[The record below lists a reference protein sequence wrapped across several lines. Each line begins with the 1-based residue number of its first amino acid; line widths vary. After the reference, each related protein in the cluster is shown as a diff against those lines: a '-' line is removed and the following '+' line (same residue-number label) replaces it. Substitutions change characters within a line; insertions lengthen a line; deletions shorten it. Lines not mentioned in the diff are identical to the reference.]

1 MEHGME
7 EYAMTRDPRDPLRRR
22 TLAALAGGLAAASAP
37 RLWAAEPRLTPT
49 PRLTA
54 GPFYPDVKP
63 EDRDNDL
70 LHFGGSAQAAE
81 GTPFRLIGRVR
92 NATGAPVEN
101 ARIEIWQC
109 DNRGVYHH
117 AGGGQGGDPHFQGY
131 GETRTG
137 TDGRYRFLT
146 IRPVPYG
153 SRTPHIHFR
162 VHAPGHGTLTTQMFL
177 ADEAERNARDW
188 IYRHAGDAAA
198 REALTVQVR
207 LPRQRGQQ
215 AEFDIVLG

>member
-1 MEHGME
+1 
-7 EYAMTRDPRDPLRRR
+7 MTDLERRR
-22 TLAALAGGLAAASAP
+22 ALAALTAGLAAAATGS
-37 RLWAAEPRLTPT
+37 RLWAAEPLIPT

-70 LHFGGSAQAAE
+70 LHYGAARETAE
-81 GTPFRLIGRVR
+81 GTPFRLLGSVLD
-92 NATGAPVEN
+92 ASGAPIEN
-101 ARIEIWQC
+101 ARVEIWQC

-117 AGGGQGGDPHFQGY
+117 AGGGHAGDKHFQGY

-137 TDGRYRFLT
+137 ADGSYRFLT

-162 VHAPGHGTLTTQMFL
+162 VNAPGRRILTTQMFL

-188 IYRHAGDAAA
+188 IYRNVGDEAA
-198 REALTVQVR
+198 RAAVTVQVR
-207 LPRQRGQQ
+207 LPRPRGQQ
-215 AEFDIVLG
+215 AEFHIVLA